1 VGEVIGEKE
10 VENKFGLI
18 VMYTRGSSKENVL
31 VLVIGEGIERVLER
45 GLIVEKRIGVVGRSG
60 VGVVKTR
67 RQVWRKSCEL
77 V

>member
-18 VMYTRGSSKENVL
+18 VMYTRGVF
-31 VLVIGEGIERVLER
+31 EGKRADVGDRRRIERVLER

-67 RQVWRKSCEL
+67 GQVWRKICEL